1 MPAEAASSSADPKTV
16 MVTVQPVTIRAV
28 QRQVGLVGTLH
39 GYEEISLGT
48 KVEGRVHKIL
58 HDVADH
64 VTPGET
70 LLEIDP
76 TDYQLNVRQAQRA
89 LQVELAKLGLSE
101 TPGAKVDVTHI
112 PTVVQAQLRRDNA
125 EKRLERSKTLVAK
138 KAVSE
143 EDLTEKTSEYRVA
156 MAEYDNQVLVSKAGM
171 ASVQVKQEALSIARQ
186 QLQDTIVRVPEPSQ
200 VVPGFEKGVTYA
212 ITARPVSEGSY
223 VRPGTDVFKIVIE
236 RPLKF
241 RGRVPERKSGEVRLG
256 QKAEVHTAAFQ
267 HPFPGEVTRINP
279 SIDPQTRAFE
289 VEILV
294 PNTGGELKPGGFAKT
309 AILTKVDQ
317 HAATVPLEAPVHVA
331 GVTKIFLVVD
341 GHAKEVQVTLGV
353 QDTAWVEIAS
363 PPLPENGQV
372 VTSGQTAIADGTAV
386 AIRAAAGASA
396 APANSDGPS
405 GPPDDTPTTPMARQE
420 TTP

>member
-1 MPAEAASSSADPKTV
+1 M
-16 MVTVQPVTIRAV
+16 
-28 QRQVGLVGTLH
+28 
-39 GYEEISLGT
+39 
-48 KVEGRVHKIL
+48 
-58 HDVADH
+58 
-64 VTPGET
+64 
-70 LLEIDP
+70 
-76 TDYQLNVRQAQRA
+76 
-89 LQVELAKLGLSE
+89 
-101 TPGAKVDVTHI
+101 
-112 PTVVQAQLRRDNA
+112 
-125 EKRLERSKTLVAK
+125 
-138 KAVSE
+138 
-143 EDLTEKTSEYRVA
+143 
-156 MAEYDNQVLVSKAGM
+156 
-171 ASVQVKQEALSIARQ
+171 
-186 QLQDTIVRVPEPSQ
+186 
-200 VVPGFEKGVTYA
+200 TYA